1 MEQAFNIFDLRK
13 SMGMTQSEFA
23 LAIGL
28 TTKSKVSE
36 IEKYGKAS
44 VDVSLAIEN
53 LSILNGVARIDAAT
67 LNDDVKK
74 ARGACVA
81 VCHSSDEPEVCQ
93 GGDASA
99 SAADSASAGDCASQ
113 GDGSDHAA
121 SFTPRPA
128 PLSTGNAREIS
139 RHSEGVVA

>member
-36 IEKYGKAS
+36 IEKHGKAS

-53 LSILNGVARIDAAT
+53 LSILNGAARIDAAA
-67 LNDDVKK
+67 LNDDVRK
-74 ARGACVA
+74 ARSACLA
-81 VCHSSDEPEVCQ
+81 VCHSSDEPAVCE
-93 GGDASA
+93 GGDA
-99 SAADSASAGDCASQ
+99 SASAGDCASQ

-121 SFTPRPA
+121 SFTQPPA

-139 RHSEGVVA
+139 RHSEGAVA